1 MKENVR
7 NGNILLNNITPK
19 SSRSI
24 LLIFTFLNV
33 IQLNKE
39 KDLRHR
45 LLFIFTLF
53 ICPFFAQAQD
63 VLSKLEK
70 EYNNASN
77 QTEEQLNLAP
87 KYATALFF
95 HNAKPKSYQILT
107 HNISIASKQTDGKY
121 ATILYAVQAMNYRLD
136 NKETE
141 SSKSLDLART
151 YSLKTNSNE
160 AKGYLEY
167 AKGWILVRN
176 NKTTDAV
183 AAYLKAINYYEN
195 SPTTST
201 LYGRFG
207 NVAKELST
215 IYSNLNEYQ
224 LEEKYSKQFLLLASK
239 QNDPGLIFD
248 AYMRMG
254 YVYEQK
260 YAQNPSDI
268 QFRNKAEQFY
278 LQAIATFNKNKESML
293 NKSNLSYAAIN
304 LANLYT
310 EFNPEKAMQ
319 YAQLANKVS
328 LETGDPIH
336 IASSFGILAEL
347 AIQDKN
353 YDLAKSYFLKASM
366 EIGKSP
372 VRDHNIELSILESL
386 SRVSEEQ
393 GNYKEALTYYKSY
406 VDKYKSVY
414 DQEKLD
420 ITKRLES
427 QFEKERQEQ
436 KYIKLQLESD
446 KKAQQI
452 KLINILRAQREQVY
466 NNLKLVEENQRERLK
481 FSELE
486 SEKKEQQLRLAKLE
500 TQQKNN
506 DINSYKKLLAFK
518 EKINTYYIVFIFIF
532 IVLIFLLL
540 YAYKQRVKSIKQR
553 DELHA
558 LAMEKEKQNSKISTL
573 TALLEGQEKERGRLA
588 RDLHDGLGGLLSGTK
603 LQLSILDPHQ
613 SENIE
618 EGISKSI
625 NQIDGAV
632 EELRRVAH
640 NLMPDL
646 LMKYGLVTAIQE
658 FASRMSNSALN
669 IHTEFI
675 NYSNSITEEKQLLIY
690 RVIQE
695 LVNNAIKHAKASE
708 IIIQISEEDNV
719 LHLTV
724 EDDGKG
730 FDLANLDFRKTA
742 GFHNIESRVQF
753 LKGTMNITSQ
763 LNIGTSIELQ
773 IPTH

>member
-1 MKENVR
+1 MY
-7 NGNILLNNITPK
+7 
-19 SSRSI
+19 
-24 LLIFTFLNV
+24 
-33 IQLNKE
+33 
-39 KDLRHR
+39 R
-45 LLFIFTLF
+45 LLLIFTLF
-53 ICPFFAQAQD
+53 ICPFFVQAQD
-63 VLSKLEK
+63 ALNKLEK
-70 EYNNASN
+70 EYNNASDK
-77 QTEEQLNLAP
+77 TTEQLNIAP

-95 HNAKPKSYQILT
+95 HNLKPKSYQVLAN
-107 HNISIASKQTDGKY
+107 NISKATKLTDGKY

-136 NKETE
+136 NKEAE
-141 SSKSLDLART
+141 SSKSLEMGKV

-167 AKGWILVRN
+167 ARGWILTRN
-176 NKTTDAV
+176 NKITDAV

-195 SPTTST
+195 SSTTST
-201 LYGRFG
+201 LYGRYG
-207 NVAKELST
+207 NTAKELSA
-215 IYSNLNEYQ
+215 IYADLNEYQ

-239 QNDPGLIFD
+239 QNDPNLIFD

-254 YVYEQK
+254 YMFEQK
-260 YAQNPSDI
+260 YVQNPSDK
-268 QFRNKAEQFY
+268 QFRNKAEQY
-278 LQAIATFNKNKESML
+278 YVQAITTFNKNKGSML

-310 EFNPEKAMQ
+310 EFNPEKAME

-328 LETGDPIH
+328 LETGDAIH

-347 AIQDKN
+347 AIQNKH

-372 VRDHNIELSILESL
+372 VRNHNIELSILESL
-386 SRVSEEQ
+386 SRISEEQ
-393 GNYKEALTYYKSY
+393 GNYKEALVYYKSY

-446 KKAQQI
+446 KKAQEI

-500 TQQKNN
+500 TRQKNN
-506 DINSYKKLLAFK
+506 DINNYKKLLAFK
-518 EKINTYYIVFIFIF
+518 EKINTYYTIFIVIF
-532 IVLIFLLL
+532 IVLILLLL
-540 YAYKQRVKSIKQR
+540 YAYKQRAKSMKQR

-573 TALLEGQEKERGRLA
+573 TALLEGQEQERGRLA

-603 LQLSILDPHQ
+603 HQLSYLDPHQ

-625 NQIDGAV
+625 KQIDGAV

-646 LMKYGLVTAIQE
+646 LVKYGLEVAIQE
-658 FASRMSNSALN
+658 FASRISNSALD

-675 NYSNSITEEKQLLIY
+675 NYRNSLSEEKQLIIY
-690 RVIQE
+690 RIIQE
-695 LVNNAIKHAKASE
+695 LVNNAIKHADASE
-708 IIIQISEEDNV
+708 IIIQVSQEENV
-719 LHLTV
+719 LNLTV
-724 EDDGKG
+724 EDNGKG
-730 FDLANLDFRKTA
+730 FDHKSLNVKKTA

-753 LKGTMNITSQ
+753 LKGTMNIMSE

-773 IPTH
+773 IPIH

>member
-1 MKENVR
+1 MY
-7 NGNILLNNITPK
+7 
-19 SSRSI
+19 
-24 LLIFTFLNV
+24 
-33 IQLNKE
+33 
-39 KDLRHR
+39 R
-45 LLFIFTLF
+45 LLFIFTLC
-53 ICPFFAQAQD
+53 ICSFFAQAQH

-70 EYNNASN
+70 EYDHASN
-77 QTEEQLNLAP
+77 NTAERLNLAP
-87 KYATALFF
+87 KFATALFF
-95 HNAKPKSYQILT
+95 HKFKSRSYQILET
-107 HNISIASKQTDGKY
+107 NIPIAAKQADGKY

-136 NKETE
+136 NKESE
-141 SSKSLDLART
+141 SLKSLEMARV

-160 AKGYLEY
+160 AKGYLQY
-167 AKGWILVRN
+167 AKGWILIRN
-176 NKTTDAV
+176 NKTADAV
-183 AAYLKAINYYEN
+183 AAYLKAIDYYEN

-207 NVAKELST
+207 NAAKELST

-224 LEEKYSKQFLLLASK
+224 LEEKYSKQFLLLASR
-239 QNDPGLIFD
+239 QNDPNLIFD

-260 YAQNPSDI
+260 YAQNPSDTGL
-268 QFRNKAEQFY
+268 RNKAEQYY
-278 LQAIATFNKNKESML
+278 LQSITTFNKNKEVML
-293 NKSNLSYAAIN
+293 NRSSLSYAAIN

-310 EFNPEKAMQ
+310 DFDRDKAMQ
-319 YAQLANKVS
+319 YAQLANRVS
-328 LETGDPIH
+328 LETGDAIH

-347 AIQDKN
+347 ALQDKN

-386 SRVSEEQ
+386 SRISEEQ

-427 QFEKERQEQ
+427 QFDKERQEQ

-446 KKAQQI
+446 KKAQEI
-452 KLINILRAQREQVY
+452 RLINILRAQREQVY

-500 TQQKNN
+500 TKQKNN
-506 DINSYKKLLAFK
+506 DISNYKKLLTFK

-532 IVLIFLLL
+532 IVLITLLL
-540 YAYKQRVKSIKQR
+540 YAYKQRVKSMKQR

-558 LAMEKEKQNSKISTL
+558 LALEKEKQNSKISTL
-573 TALLEGQEKERGRLA
+573 TALLEGQEQERGRLA

-603 LQLSILDPHQ
+603 LQLSSLDFHQ

-625 NQIDGAV
+625 TQIDDAV

-646 LMKYGLVTAIQE
+646 LMKYGLEAAIRE
-658 FASRMSNSALN
+658 FAVRMSNSTLD

-675 NYSNSITEEKQLLIY
+675 NYSNSVSEEKQLIIY
-690 RVIQE
+690 RIIQE
-695 LVNNAIKHAKASE
+695 LVNNAVKHADTSE
-708 IIIQISEEDNV
+708 IIIQISEEENL

-724 EDDGKG
+724 EDNGRG
-730 FDLANLDFRKTA
+730 FDPAGLNVRKTA

-753 LKGTMNITSQ
+753 LKGTMNITSE

-773 IPTH
+773 IPIH

>member
-1 MKENVR
+1 MY
-7 NGNILLNNITPK
+7 
-19 SSRSI
+19 
-24 LLIFTFLNV
+24 
-33 IQLNKE
+33 
-39 KDLRHR
+39 R
-45 LLFIFTLF
+45 LLFIFTLLVF
-53 ICPFFAQAQD
+53 PFFAQAQD
-63 VLSKLEK
+63 VVRKLEK
-70 EYNNASN
+70 EYNSSSN
-77 QTEEQLNLAP
+77 NIIERLNLAP
-87 KYATALFF
+87 KYAKALFS
-95 HNAKPKSYQILT
+95 HNLKSQSYQILET
-107 HNISIASKQTDGKY
+107 SISIAAKQTDGKY
-121 ATILYAVQAMNYRLD
+121 AAILYAVQAMNYRLD
-136 NKETE
+136 NKDAQ
-141 SSKSLDLART
+141 SSKSLDMAKM

-160 AKGYLEY
+160 AKGYFQY
-167 AKGWILVRN
+167 AKGWLLIRN

-183 AAYLKAINYYEN
+183 AAYLKAIDYYEN

-201 LYGRFG
+201 LYGRYAT
-207 NVAKELST
+207 VVKELST

-224 LEEKYSKQFLLLASK
+224 LEEKYSKQFLLLASR
-239 QNDPGLIFD
+239 QNDPNLIFD

-260 YAQNPSDI
+260 YGQNPSDI
-268 QFRNKAEQFY
+268 ELRNKAEQYY
-278 LQAIATFNKNKESML
+278 LQSIKTFNKNKDVML
-293 NKSNLSYAAIN
+293 NKTNLSYAAIN

-310 EFNPEKAMQ
+310 GFDRDKAMQ
-319 YAQLANKVS
+319 YAQLANSAS
-328 LETGDPIH
+328 LETGDAIH

-347 AIQDKN
+347 AVQDKE

-372 VRDHNIELSILESL
+372 VRDYNIELSILESL
-386 SRVSEEQ
+386 SQISEQQ
-393 GNYKEALTYYKSY
+393 GNYKEALAYYKSY

-427 QFEKERQEQ
+427 QFDKERQEQ
-436 KYIKLQLESD
+436 KYVKLQLESD

-500 TQQKNN
+500 TEQKNN
-506 DINSYKKLLAFK
+506 DISNYKKLLTFK
-518 EKINTYYIVFIFIF
+518 EKINTYYIVFILIF
-532 IVLIFLLL
+532 IVLIILLL
-540 YAYKQRVKSIKQR
+540 YAYKQRAKSMKQR

-573 TALLEGQEKERGRLA
+573 TALLEGQEQERGRLA

-603 LQLSILDPHQ
+603 LQLSYLDPHQ
-613 SENIE
+613 SGNMQ

-625 NQIDGAV
+625 SQIDGAV

-646 LMKYGLVTAIQE
+646 LMKYGLEAAIQE
-658 FASRMSNSALN
+658 FATRMSNNALD
-669 IHTEFI
+669 IHAEFI
-675 NYSNSITEEKQLLIY
+675 NYSNSISEEKQLTIY
-690 RVIQE
+690 RIIQE
-695 LVNNAIKHAKASE
+695 LVNNAIKHAHTSE
-708 IIIQISEEDNV
+708 IIIQISEEENV

-724 EDDGKG
+724 EDNGKG
-730 FDLANLDFRKTA
+730 FDHKKLDVKKTA

-753 LKGTMNITSQ
+753 LRGTMNITSE

-773 IPTH
+773 IPIHYT

>member
-1 MKENVR
+1 MY
-7 NGNILLNNITPK
+7 
-19 SSRSI
+19 
-24 LLIFTFLNV
+24 
-33 IQLNKE
+33 
-39 KDLRHR
+39 R
-45 LLFIFTLF
+45 LLFIFTLLV
-53 ICPFFAQAQD
+53 CPFFTQAQD
-63 VLSKLEK
+63 VLSRLER
-70 EYNNASN
+70 EYSHASN
-77 QTEEQLNLAP
+77 NTNEQLNLAP

-95 HNAKPKSYQILT
+95 HNLKPKSYQILAT
-107 HNISIASKQTDGKY
+107 NISLAAKQTDGKY

-136 NKETE
+136 NKTAE
-141 SSKSLDLART
+141 SSKSLDMAKA
-151 YSLKTNSNE
+151 YSLKTNNNE
-160 AKGYLEY
+160 AKGYFNY
-167 AKGWILVRN
+167 AKGWILIRN

-183 AAYLKAINYYEN
+183 TAYLKAIEYYEN

-207 NVAKELST
+207 NTAKELST

-239 QNDPGLIFD
+239 QNDPNLIFD

-260 YAQNPSDI
+260 YTQTPSNTELRD
-268 QFRNKAEQFY
+268 KTEQYY
-278 LQAIATFNKNKESML
+278 LQAITTFNKNKDRML
-293 NKSNLSYAAIN
+293 NRSSLSYAAIN

-310 EFNPEKAMQ
+310 EFDRDKAIQ
-319 YAQLANKVS
+319 YASLANNVS
-328 LETGDPIH
+328 LEIGDPIH

-347 AIQDKN
+347 ALQDKN

-386 SRVSEEQ
+386 SRISEEQ
-393 GNYKEALTYYKSY
+393 GNYQEAITYYKSY

-427 QFEKERQEQ
+427 QFDKERQEQ

-446 KKAQQI
+446 KKAQEI

-506 DINSYKKLLAFK
+506 DINTFKKLLAFK
-518 EKINTYYIVFIFIF
+518 EKINTYYIFFIIFFI
-532 IVLIFLLL
+532 ILILLLL
-540 YAYKQRVKSIKQR
+540 YAYQQRAKSIKRR

-558 LAMEKEKQNSKISTL
+558 LAMEQEKQNSKISTL
-573 TALLEGQEKERGRLA
+573 TALLEGQEQERGRLA

-603 LQLSILDPHQ
+603 HQLSYLNPYQ

-625 NQIDGAV
+625 EQIDGAM

-646 LMKYGLVTAIQE
+646 LTKYGLEVAIKE
-658 FASRMSNSALN
+658 FASRISNNALD

-675 NYSNSITEEKQLLIY
+675 NYSNSISKEKQLIIY
-690 RVIQE
+690 RIIQE
-695 LVNNAIKHAKASE
+695 LVNNAIKHANTSE
-708 IIIQISEEDNV
+708 IIIQISEEEN
-719 LHLTV
+719 LLNLTV
-724 EDDGKG
+724 EDNGKG
-730 FDLANLDFRKTA
+730 FDPAGLNARKTA
-742 GFHNIESRVQF
+742 GFHNIELRVQF
-753 LKGTMNITSQ
+753 LKGTMNITSE

-773 IPTH
+773 IPIY

>member
-1 MKENVR
+1 MYR
-7 NGNILLNNITPK
+7 W
-19 SSRSI
+19 
-24 LLIFTFLNV
+24 
-33 IQLNKE
+33 
-39 KDLRHR
+39 
-45 LLFIFTLF
+45 LFIFILC
-53 ICPFFAQAQD
+53 ICPFFGQAQD
-63 VLSKLEK
+63 VISKLEK
-70 EYNNASN
+70 EYDNASN
-77 QTEEQLNLAP
+77 KAIEQLDLAP
-87 KYATALFF
+87 KYAKALFL
-95 HNAKPKSYQILT
+95 HNLKSRSYQILDA
-107 HNISIASKQTDGKY
+107 SIPIAAKQKDGKY

-136 NKETE
+136 NKGTE
-141 SSKSLDLART
+141 ALKSLDLAKA

-160 AKGYLEY
+160 AKGYFQY
-167 AKGWILVRN
+167 AKGWILIRN

-183 AAYLKAINYYEN
+183 AAYLKAIEHYEN

-201 LYGRFG
+201 LYGRFAT
-207 NVAKELST
+207 VVKELST

-224 LEEKYSKQFLLLASK
+224 LEEKYSKQFLVLASK
-239 QNDPGLIFD
+239 QNDPNLIFD

-260 YAQNPSDI
+260 YAQDPSNID
-268 QFRNKAEQFY
+268 FRNKAEQYY
-278 LQAIATFNKNKESML
+278 LQSVKTFNKNKEAML
-293 NKSNLSYAAIN
+293 NKTNLSYAAIN

-310 EFNPEKAMQ
+310 DFDRDKSMQ
-319 YAQLANKVS
+319 YARLANAVS
-328 LETGDPIH
+328 LETGEAIH

-386 SRVSEEQ
+386 SRISEEQ

-427 QFEKERQEQ
+427 QFDKERQEQ

-452 KLINILRAQREQVY
+452 KLINILRGQREQVY

-500 TQQKNN
+500 AEQKNN
-506 DINSYKKLLAFK
+506 DISNFKKLLTFK

-532 IVLIFLLL
+532 IILIILLL
-540 YAYKQRVKSIKQR
+540 YAYKQRAKSMKQR

-558 LAMEKEKQNSKISTL
+558 LALEKEKQNSELSTL
-573 TALLEGQEKERGRLA
+573 TALLEGQEQERGRLA

-603 LQLSILDPHQ
+603 LQLSSLDPHQ

-618 EGISKSI
+618 AEISKSI
-625 NQIDGAV
+625 TQIDGAV

-646 LMKYGLVTAIQE
+646 LMKYGLEAAIQE
-658 FASRMSNSALN
+658 FASRMSNTALD

-675 NYSNSITEEKQLLIY
+675 SYTNSISEEKQLILY
-690 RVIQE
+690 RIIQE
-695 LVNNAIKHAKASE
+695 LVNNAIKHAETSE
-708 IIIQISEEDNV
+708 IIVQISEEKNV
-719 LHLTV
+719 LNLTV
-724 EDDGKG
+724 EDNGSG
-730 FDLANLDFRKTA
+730 FDPKTLDVRKTA

-753 LKGTMNITSQ
+753 LKGTMNITSE

-773 IPTH
+773 IPIH

>member
-1 MKENVR
+1 MY
-7 NGNILLNNITPK
+7 
-19 SSRSI
+19 
-24 LLIFTFLNV
+24 
-33 IQLNKE
+33 
-39 KDLRHR
+39 R

-53 ICPFFAQAQD
+53 ICSFFAQAQD
-63 VLSKLEK
+63 VVSQLER

-77 QTEEQLNLAP
+77 KTIEQLDLAP
-87 KYATALFF
+87 KYAKALFLR
-95 HNAKPKSYQILT
+95 NLKSKSYQILET
-107 HNISIASKQTDGKY
+107 SISIAAKQTDGKY

-136 NKETE
+136 NKGTE
-141 SSKSLDLART
+141 ALKSLDMANV

-160 AKGYLEY
+160 AKGYFQY
-167 AKGWILVRN
+167 AKGWILIRN
-176 NKTTDAV
+176 NKTTDAA
-183 AAYLKAINYYEN
+183 AAYLKAIDYYEN

-201 LYGRFG
+201 LYGRFAT
-207 NVAKELST
+207 VVKELST

-239 QNDPGLIFD
+239 QNDPNLIFD

-260 YAQNPSDI
+260 YAQNPSDVAL
-268 QFRNKAEQFY
+268 RNRAEQYY
-278 LQAIATFNKNKESML
+278 LQAIKTFNKNKEAML
-293 NKSNLSYAAIN
+293 NKTSLSYAAIN

-310 EFNPEKAMQ
+310 GFDRDKAMK
-319 YAQLANKVS
+319 YAQLANTVS
-328 LETGDPIH
+328 LETGDAIH
-336 IASSFGILAEL
+336 IASSFGIMAEL
-347 AIQDKN
+347 AVQDKD

-386 SRVSEEQ
+386 SQLSEEQ
-393 GNYKEALTYYKSY
+393 GNYKEALNYYKSY
-406 VDKYKSVY
+406 VNKYKSIY

-427 QFEKERQEQ
+427 QFDKERQEQ

-500 TQQKNN
+500 TEQKNK
-506 DINSYKKLLAFK
+506 DISNFKKLLTFK

-532 IVLIFLLL
+532 IVLIILLL
-540 YAYKQRVKSIKQR
+540 YAYKQRAKSMKQR

-573 TALLEGQEKERGRLA
+573 TALLEGQEQERGRLA

-603 LQLSILDPHQ
+603 LQLSSLDPYQ
-613 SENIE
+613 SESIE
-618 EGISKSI
+618 EEISKSI
-625 NQIDGAV
+625 TQIDGAV

-646 LMKYGLVTAIQE
+646 LMKYGLEVAIQE
-658 FASRMSNSALN
+658 FASRMSNTSLD

-675 NYSNSITEEKQLLIY
+675 SYTDSIAEEKQLILY
-690 RVIQE
+690 RIIQE
-695 LVNNAIKHAKASE
+695 LVNNAIKHAYTSE
-708 IIIQISEEDNV
+708 IIIQISEEENV
-719 LHLTV
+719 LNLTV
-724 EDDGKG
+724 EDNGKG
-730 FDLANLDFRKTA
+730 FDPTNLDVRKTA

-753 LKGTMNITSQ
+753 LKGTMNIISEQ
-763 LNIGTSIELQ
+763 NIGTSIELQ
-773 IPTH
+773 IPIHYT

>member
-1 MKENVR
+1 MY
-7 NGNILLNNITPK
+7 
-19 SSRSI
+19 
-24 LLIFTFLNV
+24 
-33 IQLNKE
+33 
-39 KDLRHR
+39 R
-45 LLFIFTLF
+45 LLLIFTLF
-53 ICPFFAQAQD
+53 ICPFFVQAQD
-63 VLSKLEK
+63 ALSKLEK
-70 EYNNASN
+70 EYNNASDK
-77 QTEEQLNLAP
+77 TTEQLNIAP

-95 HNAKPKSYQILT
+95 HNLKPKSYQILAN
-107 HNISIASKQTDGKY
+107 NISKATKLTDGKY
-121 ATILYAVQAMNYRLD
+121 ATILYAVQAMNYRMD
-136 NKETE
+136 NKEAE
-141 SSKSLDLART
+141 SSKSLEMGKV

-167 AKGWILVRN
+167 ARGWILTRN
-176 NKTTDAV
+176 NKITDAV

-201 LYGRFG
+201 LYGRYG
-207 NVAKELST
+207 NTAKELSA
-215 IYSNLNEYQ
+215 IYADLNEYQ

-239 QNDPGLIFD
+239 QNNPNLIFD

-254 YVYEQK
+254 YMFEQK
-260 YAQNPSDI
+260 YVQNPSDN
-268 QFRNKAEQFY
+268 QFRNRAEQY
-278 LQAIATFNKNKESML
+278 YVQAITTFNKNKGSML

-310 EFNPEKAMQ
+310 EFNPEKAME

-328 LETGDPIH
+328 LETGDAIH

-347 AIQDKN
+347 AIQNKH

-372 VRDHNIELSILESL
+372 VRNHNIELSILESL
-386 SRVSEEQ
+386 SRISEEQ
-393 GNYKEALTYYKSY
+393 GNYKEALVYYKSY

-446 KKAQQI
+446 KKAQEI

-500 TQQKNN
+500 TRQKNN
-506 DINSYKKLLAFK
+506 DINNYKKLLAFK
-518 EKINTYYIVFIFIF
+518 EKINTYYTIF
-532 IVLIFLLL
+532 IVIFIILILLLL
-540 YAYKQRVKSIKQR
+540 YAYKQRAKSMKQR

-603 LQLSILDPHQ
+603 HQLSYLDPHQ

-625 NQIDGAV
+625 KQIDGAV

-646 LMKYGLVTAIQE
+646 LVKYGLEVAIQE
-658 FASRMSNSALN
+658 FASRISNSALD

-675 NYSNSITEEKQLLIY
+675 NYRNSLSEEKQLIIY
-690 RVIQE
+690 RIIQE
-695 LVNNAIKHAKASE
+695 LVNNAIKHANASE
-708 IIIQISEEDNV
+708 IIIQISQEENV
-719 LHLTV
+719 LNLTV
-724 EDDGKG
+724 EDNGKG
-730 FDLANLDFRKTA
+730 FDHKSLNVKKTA

-753 LKGTMNITSQ
+753 LKGTMNIISE

-773 IPTH
+773 IPIH

>member
-1 MKENVR
+1 MYR
-7 NGNILLNNITPK
+7 L
-19 SSRSI
+19 
-24 LLIFTFLNV
+24 LLIFTLC
-33 IQLNKE
+33 
-39 KDLRHR
+39 
-45 LLFIFTLF
+45 
-53 ICPFFAQAQD
+53 ICPFFAQAQN

-70 EYNNASN
+70 EYDHASKN
-77 QTEEQLNLAP
+77 TTEQLNLAP
-87 KYATALFF
+87 KFATALFF
-95 HNAKPKSYQILT
+95 HKFKSRSYQILET
-107 HNISIASKQTDGKY
+107 NIPIAAKQADGKY

-136 NKETE
+136 NKEAE
-141 SSKSLDLART
+141 SLKSLDMARM
-151 YSLKTNSNE
+151 YSLKTSSNE
-160 AKGYLEY
+160 AKGYFQY
-167 AKGWILVRN
+167 AKGWILIRN
-176 NKTTDAV
+176 NKTADAV
-183 AAYLKAINYYEN
+183 AAYLKAIDYYEN

-207 NVAKELST
+207 NAAKELST

-224 LEEKYSKQFLLLASK
+224 LEEKYSKQFLLLASR
-239 QNDPGLIFD
+239 QNDPNLIFD

-260 YAQNPSDI
+260 YAQNLSDTAL
-268 QFRNKAEQFY
+268 RNKAEQYY
-278 LQAIATFNKNKESML
+278 LQSIATFNKNKEAML
-293 NKSNLSYAAIN
+293 NRSSLSYATIN

-310 EFNPEKAMQ
+310 EFNRDRAMQ
-319 YAQLANKVS
+319 YAQLANSVS
-328 LETGDPIH
+328 LETGDAIH

-347 AIQDKN
+347 ALQSKN

-366 EIGKSP
+366 EIEKSP

-386 SRVSEEQ
+386 SRISEEQ
-393 GNYKEALTYYKSY
+393 GNYKEALTHYKSY
-406 VDKYKSVY
+406 VDKYKSIY

-427 QFEKERQEQ
+427 QFDKERQEQ

-446 KKAQQI
+446 KKAQEI
-452 KLINILRAQREQVY
+452 RLINILRAQREQVY

-500 TQQKNN
+500 TKQKNN
-506 DINSYKKLLAFK
+506 DISNYKKLLTFK
-518 EKINTYYIVFIFIF
+518 EKINTYYIIFIFIF
-532 IVLIFLLL
+532 IVLIVLLL
-540 YAYKQRVKSIKQR
+540 YAYKQRAKSMKQR

-573 TALLEGQEKERGRLA
+573 TALLEGQEQERGRLA

-603 LQLSILDPHQ
+603 LQLSSLDLHQ

-618 EGISKSI
+618 DGISKSI

-646 LMKYGLVTAIQE
+646 LMKYGLEAAIQE
-658 FASRMSNSALN
+658 FATRMSNSALD

-675 NYSNSITEEKQLLIY
+675 NYSNSIPEDKQLILY
-690 RVIQE
+690 RIIQE
-695 LVNNAIKHAKASE
+695 LVNNAIKHADTSE
-708 IIIQISEEDNV
+708 IIIQISEEENV

-724 EDDGKG
+724 EDNGKG
-730 FDLANLDFRKTA
+730 FDPASLDVRKTA

-753 LKGTMNITSQ
+753 LKGTMNITSE

-773 IPTH
+773 IPIH

>member
-1 MKENVR
+1 M
-7 NGNILLNNITPK
+7 
-19 SSRSI
+19 
-24 LLIFTFLNV
+24 
-33 IQLNKE
+33 
-39 KDLRHR
+39 HR

-53 ICPFFAQAQD
+53 ICPFFVQAQD

-70 EYNNASN
+70 EYSHASN
-77 QTEEQLNLAP
+77 KTEEQLNLAP

-95 HNAKPKSYQILT
+95 HNFKPKSYQLLAT
-107 HNISIASKQTDGKY
+107 NISLATKQADGKY

-136 NKETE
+136 NKEAE
-141 SSKSLDLART
+141 SSKSLEMGKM

-167 AKGWILVRN
+167 ARGWILTRN
-176 NKTTDAV
+176 NKITDAV

-201 LYGRFG
+201 LYGRYG
-207 NVAKELST
+207 NTAKELSA
-215 IYSNLNEYQ
+215 IYADLNEFQ

-239 QNDPGLIFD
+239 QNDPNLIFD

-254 YVYEQK
+254 YMYEQK
-260 YAQNPSDI
+260 HVQNPSDL
-268 QFRNKAEQFY
+268 QFRNKAEQY
-278 LQAIATFNKNKESML
+278 YVQAITTFNKNKGSML

-304 LANLYT
+304 LANLYI
-310 EFNPEKAMQ
+310 EFNQDKAMQ

-328 LETGDPIH
+328 LETGDAIH

-347 AIQDKN
+347 AIQNKN

-372 VRDHNIELSILESL
+372 VRNHNIELSILESL

-506 DINSYKKLLAFK
+506 DINIYKKLLAFK

-532 IVLIFLLL
+532 IVLILLLL

-558 LAMEKEKQNSKISTL
+558 LALEKEKQNSKISTL
-573 TALLEGQEKERGRLA
+573 TALLEGQEQERGRLA

-603 LQLSILDPHQ
+603 LQLSYLDPHH
-613 SENIE
+613 SETIE

-625 NQIDGAV
+625 DQIDGAV

-646 LMKYGLVTAIQE
+646 LMKYGLEVAIQE
-658 FASRMSNSALN
+658 FASRISNNGLD

-675 NYSNSITEEKQLLIY
+675 GYTNSISQEKQLILY
-690 RVIQE
+690 RIIQE
-695 LVNNAIKHAKASE
+695 LVNNAIKHASPSE
-708 IIIQISEEDNV
+708 IIIQISEEEKV
-719 LHLTV
+719 LNLTV
-724 EDDGKG
+724 EDNGKG
-730 FDLANLDFRKTA
+730 FDRTDLDMRKTA
-742 GFHNIESRVQF
+742 GFHNIELRVQF
-753 LKGTMNITSQ
+753 LKGTMNITSE

-773 IPTH
+773 IPIY

>member
-1 MKENVR
+1 MY
-7 NGNILLNNITPK
+7 
-19 SSRSI
+19 
-24 LLIFTFLNV
+24 
-33 IQLNKE
+33 
-39 KDLRHR
+39 R

-53 ICPFFAQAQD
+53 ICSFFAQAQD
-63 VLSKLEK
+63 VVSQLER

-77 QTEEQLNLAP
+77 KTIEQLDLAP
-87 KYATALFF
+87 KYAKALFL
-95 HNAKPKSYQILT
+95 HNLKSKSYQVLET
-107 HNISIASKQTDGKY
+107 SISIARKQADGKY

-136 NKETE
+136 NKGTE
-141 SSKSLDLART
+141 ALKSLDMANV

-160 AKGYLEY
+160 AKGYFQY
-167 AKGWILVRN
+167 AKGWILIRN

-183 AAYLKAINYYEN
+183 AAYLKAIQYYEN

-207 NVAKELST
+207 NTAKELST

-239 QNDPGLIFD
+239 QHDPNLIFD

-260 YAQNPSDI
+260 YGQNPSDVGL
-268 QFRNKAEQFY
+268 RNKAEQYY
-278 LQAIATFNKNKESML
+278 LQSIATFNKNKEAML
-293 NKSNLSYAAIN
+293 NKTNLSYAAIN

-310 EFNPEKAMQ
+310 GFDKDKAMK
-319 YAQLANKVS
+319 YAQLANTVS
-328 LETGDPIH
+328 LETGDAIH

-347 AIQDKN
+347 AVQDKD

-386 SRVSEEQ
+386 SQLSEEQ
-393 GNYKEALTYYKSY
+393 GNYKEALNYYKSY
-406 VDKYKSVY
+406 VNKYKSIY

-427 QFEKERQEQ
+427 QFDKERQEQ

-452 KLINILRAQREQVY
+452 KLINIVRAQREQVY

-500 TQQKNN
+500 TEQKNN
-506 DINSYKKLLAFK
+506 DINNFKKLLTFK

-532 IVLIFLLL
+532 IVLIILLL
-540 YAYKQRVKSIKQR
+540 YAYKQRAKSMKQR

-573 TALLEGQEKERGRLA
+573 TALLEGQEQERGRLA

-603 LQLSILDPHQ
+603 LQLSSLDPHK
-613 SENIE
+613 SESIE
-618 EGISKSI
+618 HEISKSI
-625 NQIDGAV
+625 TQIDGAV

-646 LMKYGLVTAIQE
+646 LMKYGLEVAIQE
-658 FASRMSNSALN
+658 FASRVSNSTLE

-675 NYSNSITEEKQLLIY
+675 NYTNSISEEKQLILY
-690 RVIQE
+690 RIIQE
-695 LVNNAIKHAKASE
+695 LVNNAIKHADTSE
-708 IIIQISEEDNV
+708 IIIQISEEENV
-719 LHLTV
+719 LNLTV
-724 EDDGKG
+724 EDNGKG
-730 FDLANLDFRKTA
+730 FDLTGLNVRKTA

-753 LKGTMNITSQ
+753 LKGTMNITSEQ
-763 LNIGTSIELQ
+763 NIGTSIELQ
-773 IPTH
+773 IPIH

>member
-1 MKENVR
+1 MY
-7 NGNILLNNITPK
+7 
-19 SSRSI
+19 
-24 LLIFTFLNV
+24 
-33 IQLNKE
+33 
-39 KDLRHR
+39 R
-45 LLFIFTLF
+45 LLLIFTLF
-53 ICPFFAQAQD
+53 ICPFFVQAQD
-63 VLSKLEK
+63 ALNKLEK
-70 EYNNASN
+70 EYNNASDK
-77 QTEEQLNLAP
+77 TTEQLNIAP

-95 HNAKPKSYQILT
+95 HNLKPKSYQILAN
-107 HNISIASKQTDGKY
+107 NISMATKLADGKY

-136 NKETE
+136 NKEAE
-141 SSKSLDLART
+141 SSKSLEMGKV

-167 AKGWILVRN
+167 ARGWILTRN
-176 NKTTDAV
+176 NKITDAV

-201 LYGRFG
+201 LYGRYG
-207 NVAKELST
+207 NTAKELSA
-215 IYSNLNEYQ
+215 IYADLNEYQ

-239 QNDPGLIFD
+239 QNDPNLIFD

-254 YVYEQK
+254 YMFEQK
-260 YAQNPSDI
+260 YVQTPSDK
-268 QFRNKAEQFY
+268 QFRNRAEQY
-278 LQAIATFNKNKESML
+278 YVQAITTFNKNKGSML

-310 EFNPEKAMQ
+310 EFNPEKAME

-328 LETGDPIH
+328 LETGDAIH

-347 AIQDKN
+347 AIQNKH

-372 VRDHNIELSILESL
+372 VRNHNIELSILESL
-386 SRVSEEQ
+386 SRISEEQ
-393 GNYKEALTYYKSY
+393 GNYKEALVYYKSY

-446 KKAQQI
+446 KKAQEI

-500 TQQKNN
+500 TRQKNN
-506 DINSYKKLLAFK
+506 DINNYKKLLAFK
-518 EKINTYYIVFIFIF
+518 EKINTYYTIFIVIF
-532 IVLIFLLL
+532 IVLILLLL
-540 YAYKQRVKSIKQR
+540 YAYKQRAKSMKQR

-573 TALLEGQEKERGRLA
+573 TALLEGQEQERGRLA

-603 LQLSILDPHQ
+603 HQLSYLDPHQ

-625 NQIDGAV
+625 KQIDGAV

-646 LMKYGLVTAIQE
+646 LVKYGLEVAIQE
-658 FASRMSNSALN
+658 FASRISNNALD

-675 NYSNSITEEKQLLIY
+675 NYSNSLPEEKQLIIY
-690 RVIQE
+690 RIIQE
-695 LVNNAIKHAKASE
+695 LVNNAIKHAEASE
-708 IIIQISEEDNV
+708 IIIQISQEDNV
-719 LHLTV
+719 LNLTV
-724 EDDGKG
+724 EDNGKG
-730 FDLANLDFRKTA
+730 FDYKGLNVKKTA

-753 LKGTMNITSQ
+753 LKGTMNIISE

-773 IPTH
+773 IPIH

>member
-1 MKENVR
+1 MY
-7 NGNILLNNITPK
+7 
-19 SSRSI
+19 
-24 LLIFTFLNV
+24 
-33 IQLNKE
+33 
-39 KDLRHR
+39 R
-45 LLFIFTLF
+45 LLLIFTLF

-63 VLSKLEK
+63 ALSKLEK
-70 EYNNASN
+70 EYNNASDK
-77 QTEEQLNLAP
+77 TTEQLNIAP

-95 HNAKPKSYQILT
+95 HNLKPKSYQILAN
-107 HNISIASKQTDGKY
+107 NISMATKLSDGKY

-136 NKETE
+136 NKEAE
-141 SSKSLDLART
+141 SSKSLEMGKV

-167 AKGWILVRN
+167 ARGWILTRN
-176 NKTTDAV
+176 NKITDAV

-201 LYGRFG
+201 LYGRYG
-207 NVAKELST
+207 NTAKELSA
-215 IYSNLNEYQ
+215 IYADLNEYQ

-239 QNDPGLIFD
+239 QNDPNLIFD

-254 YVYEQK
+254 YMFEQK
-260 YAQNPSDI
+260 YVQNPSDK
-268 QFRNKAEQFY
+268 QFRNKAEQY
-278 LQAIATFNKNKESML
+278 YVQAITTFNKNKGSML

-310 EFNPEKAMQ
+310 EFNPEKAME

-328 LETGDPIH
+328 LETGDAIH

-347 AIQDKN
+347 AIQNKH

-372 VRDHNIELSILESL
+372 VRNHNIELSILESL
-386 SRVSEEQ
+386 SRISEEQ
-393 GNYKEALTYYKSY
+393 GNYKEALVYYKSY

-446 KKAQQI
+446 KKAQEI

-500 TQQKNN
+500 TRQKNN
-506 DINSYKKLLAFK
+506 DINNYKKLLAFK
-518 EKINTYYIVFIFIF
+518 EKINTYYTIF
-532 IVLIFLLL
+532 IVIFIILILLLL
-540 YAYKQRVKSIKQR
+540 YAYKQRAKSMKQR

-573 TALLEGQEKERGRLA
+573 TALLEGQEQERGRLA

-603 LQLSILDPHQ
+603 HQLSYLDPHQ

-625 NQIDGAV
+625 KQIDGAV

-646 LMKYGLVTAIQE
+646 LVKYGLEVAIQE
-658 FASRMSNSALN
+658 FASRISNSALD

-675 NYSNSITEEKQLLIY
+675 NYRNSLSEEKQLIIY
-690 RVIQE
+690 RIIQE
-695 LVNNAIKHAKASE
+695 LVNNAIKHANASE
-708 IIIQISEEDNV
+708 IIIQVSQEENV
-719 LHLTV
+719 LNLTV
-724 EDDGKG
+724 EDNGKG
-730 FDLANLDFRKTA
+730 FDHKGLNVKKTA

-753 LKGTMNITSQ
+753 LKGTMNIISE

-773 IPTH
+773 IPIH

>member
-1 MKENVR
+1 MYR
-7 NGNILLNNITPK
+7 L
-19 SSRSI
+19 
-24 LLIFTFLNV
+24 LLIFTLC
-33 IQLNKE
+33 
-39 KDLRHR
+39 
-45 LLFIFTLF
+45 
-53 ICPFFAQAQD
+53 ICSFFAQAQN

-70 EYNNASN
+70 EYDHASKN
-77 QTEEQLNLAP
+77 TTEQLNLAP
-87 KYATALFF
+87 KFATALFF
-95 HNAKPKSYQILT
+95 HKFKSKSYQILET
-107 HNISIASKQTDGKY
+107 NIPIAAKQADGKY

-136 NKETE
+136 NKEAE
-141 SSKSLDLART
+141 SLKSLDMARM
-151 YSLKTNSNE
+151 YSLKTSSNE
-160 AKGYLEY
+160 AKGYFQY
-167 AKGWILVRN
+167 AKGWILIRN
-176 NKTTDAV
+176 NKTADAV
-183 AAYLKAINYYEN
+183 AAYLKAIDHYEN

-207 NVAKELST
+207 NAAKELST

-224 LEEKYSKQFLLLASK
+224 LEEKYSKQFLLLASR
-239 QNDPGLIFD
+239 QNDPNLIFD

-260 YAQNPSDI
+260 YAQNPSDTAL
-268 QFRNKAEQFY
+268 RNKAEQYY
-278 LQAIATFNKNKESML
+278 LQSIATFNKNKEAML
-293 NKSNLSYAAIN
+293 NRSSLSYAAIN

-310 EFNPEKAMQ
+310 EFNRDRAMQ
-319 YAQLANKVS
+319 YAQLANSVS
-328 LETGDPIH
+328 LETGDAIH

-347 AIQDKN
+347 ALQSKN

-366 EIGKSP
+366 EIEKSP

-386 SRVSEEQ
+386 SRISEEQ

-406 VDKYKSVY
+406 VDKYKSIY

-427 QFEKERQEQ
+427 QFDKERQEQ

-446 KKAQQI
+446 KKAQEI
-452 KLINILRAQREQVY
+452 RLINILRAQREQVY

-500 TQQKNN
+500 TKQKNN
-506 DINSYKKLLAFK
+506 DISNYKKLLTFK
-518 EKINTYYIVFIFIF
+518 EKINTYYIIFIFIF
-532 IVLIFLLL
+532 IVLIVLLL
-540 YAYKQRVKSIKQR
+540 YAYKQRAKSMKQR

-573 TALLEGQEKERGRLA
+573 TALLEGQEQERGRLA

-603 LQLSILDPHQ
+603 LQLSSLDLHQ

-618 EGISKSI
+618 DGISKSI

-646 LMKYGLVTAIQE
+646 LMKYGLEAAIQE
-658 FASRMSNSALN
+658 FATRMSNSALD

-675 NYSNSITEEKQLLIY
+675 NYSNSIPEDKQLILY
-690 RVIQE
+690 RIIQE
-695 LVNNAIKHAKASE
+695 LVNNAIKHADTSE
-708 IIIQISEEDNV
+708 IIIQISEEENV

-724 EDDGKG
+724 EDNGKG
-730 FDLANLDFRKTA
+730 FDPVSLDVRKTA

-753 LKGTMNITSQ
+753 LKGTMNITSE

-773 IPTH
+773 IPIH

>member
-1 MKENVR
+1 M
-7 NGNILLNNITPK
+7 
-19 SSRSI
+19 
-24 LLIFTFLNV
+24 
-33 IQLNKE
+33 IQFNRDKNLMY
-39 KDLRHR
+39 RW
-45 LLFIFTLF
+45 LFVFVLF

-63 VLSKLEK
+63 VISKLEK

-77 QTEEQLNLAP
+77 KTTEQLNLAP
-87 KYATALFF
+87 KYAKALFL
-95 HNAKPKSYQILT
+95 HNLKSKSYQILDA
-107 HNISIASKQTDGKY
+107 NISIASKQADGKY
-121 ATILYAVQAMNYRLD
+121 ATILYAVQAINYRLD
-136 NKETE
+136 NKEAQ
-141 SSKSLDLART
+141 SSKSLDMAKM
-151 YSLKTNSNE
+151 YSLKTSDTE
-160 AKGYLEY
+160 AKGYFQY
-167 AKGWILVRN
+167 AKGWILIRN
-176 NKTTDAV
+176 NKTADAV
-183 AAYLKAINYYEN
+183 AAYLKAIEYYEN
-195 SPTTST
+195 SRTTST
-201 LYGRFG
+201 LYGRFAT
-207 NVAKELST
+207 VVKELST

-224 LEEKYSKQFLLLASK
+224 LEEKYSKQLLLLASK
-239 QNDPGLIFD
+239 QNDPNLIFD

-260 YAQNPSDI
+260 YAQDPSNID
-268 QFRNKAEQFY
+268 FRNKAEQYY
-278 LQAIATFNKNKESML
+278 LQSIKTFNKNKEAML
-293 NKSNLSYAAIN
+293 NKTNLSYAAIN

-310 EFNPEKAMQ
+310 DFDRDKAMQ
-319 YAQLANKVS
+319 YAQLANSAS
-328 LETGDPIH
+328 LETGDAIH

-347 AIQDKN
+347 AIQDKD

-386 SRVSEEQ
+386 SRISEEQ

-427 QFEKERQEQ
+427 QFDKERQEQ

-486 SEKKEQQLRLAKLE
+486 SEKQEQQLRLAKLE
-500 TQQKNN
+500 TEQKNN
-506 DINSYKKLLAFK
+506 DINNFKKLLTFK

-532 IVLIFLLL
+532 IILIILLL
-540 YAYKQRVKSIKQR
+540 YAYKQRAKSMKQR

-558 LAMEKEKQNSKISTL
+558 LAMEKEKQNSELSTL
-573 TALLEGQEKERGRLA
+573 TALLEGQEQERGRLA

-603 LQLSILDPHQ
+603 LQLSSLDPHQ

-618 EGISKSI
+618 AEISKSI
-625 NQIDGAV
+625 TQIDGAV

-646 LMKYGLVTAIQE
+646 LMKYGLEAAIQE
-658 FASRMSNSALN
+658 FASRMSNTALD

-675 NYSNSITEEKQLLIY
+675 SYTNSISEEKQLILY
-690 RVIQE
+690 RIIQE
-695 LVNNAIKHAKASE
+695 LVNNAIKHANTSE
-708 IIIQISEEDNV
+708 IIVQISEEENV
-719 LHLTV
+719 LNLTV
-724 EDDGKG
+724 EDNGSG
-730 FDLANLDFRKTA
+730 FDPKTLDVRKTA

-753 LKGTMNITSQ
+753 LKGTMNITSE

-773 IPTH
+773 IPIHYT

>member
-1 MKENVR
+1 M
-7 NGNILLNNITPK
+7 
-19 SSRSI
+19 
-24 LLIFTFLNV
+24 
-33 IQLNKE
+33 
-39 KDLRHR
+39 HR
-45 LLFIFTLF
+45 LLLIFTLF
-53 ICPFFAQAQD
+53 IFPFFAQAQD
-63 VLSKLEK
+63 VLSKLER
-70 EYNNASN
+70 EYSHALGK
-77 QTEEQLNLAP
+77 TAEQLNLAP

-95 HNAKPKSYQILT
+95 HQLKSKSYQILET
-107 HNISIASKQTDGKY
+107 NIALATKESDGKY

-136 NKETE
+136 HKETE
-141 SSKSLDLART
+141 SLKSLDIAKV

-160 AKGYLEY
+160 AKGYYHY
-167 AKGWILVRN
+167 AKGWILTRN

-183 AAYLKAINYYEN
+183 AAYLKAIEYYEN

-224 LEEKYSKQFLLLASK
+224 LEEKYSKQFLLLASR
-239 QNDPGLIFD
+239 QNNANLIFD

-260 YAQNPSDI
+260 YTQNPSDTD
-268 QFRNKAEQFY
+268 FRNKAEQFY
-278 LQAIATFNKNKESML
+278 LQAITTFNKNKEAML
-293 NKSNLSYAAIN
+293 NKTSLSYAAIN

-310 EFNPEKAMQ
+310 GFNREKAMK
-319 YAQLANKVS
+319 YAQLANSVS
-328 LETGDPIH
+328 LETGDAIH

-347 AIQDKN
+347 AMQDKN

-372 VRDHNIELSILESL
+372 VRDHNIELSLLESL
-386 SRVSEEQ
+386 SQISEEQ

-427 QFEKERQEQ
+427 QFDKERQEQ

-500 TQQKNN
+500 TEQKNS
-506 DINSYKKLLAFK
+506 DIHSYKKLLAFK
-518 EKINTYYIVFIFIF
+518 EKINTYYIVFIAIF

-540 YAYKQRVKSIKQR
+540 YAYKQRIKSIKQR
-553 DELHA
+553 EELHA
-558 LAMEKEKQNSKISTL
+558 LALEKEKQNSKISTL
-573 TALLEGQEKERGRLA
+573 TALLEGQEQERGRLA

-603 LQLSILDPHQ
+603 LQLSYLNPHQ

-618 EGISKSI
+618 EEISKSI

-646 LMKYGLVTAIQE
+646 LMKYGLEVAIRE
-658 FASRMSNSALN
+658 FASRISNTALE

-675 NYSNSITEEKQLLIY
+675 NYSNSVAQERQLILY
-690 RVIQE
+690 RIIQE
-695 LVNNAIKHAKASE
+695 LVNNAIKHAHTSE
-708 IIIQISEEDNV
+708 IIIQISEEENM
-719 LHLTV
+719 LNLTV
-724 EDDGKG
+724 EDNGKG
-730 FDLANLDFRKTA
+730 FDPTGLDMRKTA
-742 GFHNIESRVQF
+742 GFHNIELRVQF
-753 LKGTMNITSQ
+753 LKGTMNIISE

-773 IPTH
+773 IPIH

>member
-1 MKENVR
+1 MY
-7 NGNILLNNITPK
+7 
-19 SSRSI
+19 
-24 LLIFTFLNV
+24 
-33 IQLNKE
+33 
-39 KDLRHR
+39 R
-45 LLFIFTLF
+45 LLLIFTLF
-53 ICPFFAQAQD
+53 ICPFFVQAQD
-63 VLSKLEK
+63 ALSKLEK
-70 EYNNASN
+70 EYNNASDK
-77 QTEEQLNLAP
+77 TTEQLNIAP

-95 HNAKPKSYQILT
+95 HNVKPKSYQILAN
-107 HNISIASKQTDGKY
+107 NISMATKLTDGKY

-136 NKETE
+136 NKEAE
-141 SSKSLDLART
+141 SSKSLEMGKV

-167 AKGWILVRN
+167 ARGWILTRN
-176 NKTTDAV
+176 NKITDAV

-201 LYGRFG
+201 LYGRYG
-207 NVAKELST
+207 NTAKELSA
-215 IYSNLNEYQ
+215 IYADLNEYQ

-239 QNDPGLIFD
+239 QNDPNLIFD

-254 YVYEQK
+254 YMFEQK
-260 YAQNPSDI
+260 YVQNPSDK
-268 QFRNKAEQFY
+268 QFRNKAEQY
-278 LQAIATFNKNKESML
+278 YVQAITTFNKNKESML

-310 EFNPEKAMQ
+310 EFNPEKAME

-328 LETGDPIH
+328 LETGDAIH

-347 AIQDKN
+347 AIQNKH

-372 VRDHNIELSILESL
+372 VRNHNIELSILESL
-386 SRVSEEQ
+386 SRISEEQ
-393 GNYKEALTYYKSY
+393 GNYKEALVYYKSY

-446 KKAQQI
+446 KKAQEI

-500 TQQKNN
+500 TRQKNN
-506 DINSYKKLLAFK
+506 DINNYKKLLAFK
-518 EKINTYYIVFIFIF
+518 EKINTYYTIFIVIF
-532 IVLIFLLL
+532 IVLILLLL
-540 YAYKQRVKSIKQR
+540 YAYKQRAKSMKQR

-573 TALLEGQEKERGRLA
+573 TALLEGQEQERGRLA

-603 LQLSILDPHQ
+603 HQLSYLDPHQ

-625 NQIDGAV
+625 KQIDGAV

-646 LMKYGLVTAIQE
+646 LVKYGLEVAIQE
-658 FASRMSNSALN
+658 FASRISNSALD

-675 NYSNSITEEKQLLIY
+675 NYNNSLSEEKQLIIY
-690 RVIQE
+690 RIIQE
-695 LVNNAIKHAKASE
+695 LVNNTIKHADASE
-708 IIIQISEEDNV
+708 IIIQISQEENM
-719 LHLTV
+719 LNLTV
-724 EDDGKG
+724 EDNGKG
-730 FDLANLDFRKTA
+730 FDHKGLNVKKTA

-753 LKGTMNITSQ
+753 LKGTMNIISE

-773 IPTH
+773 IPIH

>member
-1 MKENVR
+1 MY
-7 NGNILLNNITPK
+7 
-19 SSRSI
+19 
-24 LLIFTFLNV
+24 
-33 IQLNKE
+33 
-39 KDLRHR
+39 R
-45 LLFIFTLF
+45 LLFIFTLLVF
-53 ICPFFAQAQD
+53 PFFAQAQD
-63 VLSKLEK
+63 ALSKLER
-70 EYNNASN
+70 EYDHASDK
-77 QTEEQLNLAP
+77 TTEQLNLAP

-95 HNAKPKSYQILT
+95 HNLKSRAYQILET
-107 HNISIASKQTDGKY
+107 NIRIAAKQTDGKY

-136 NKETE
+136 NKDTE
-141 SSKSLDLART
+141 SSRSLEMARV
-151 YSLKTNSNE
+151 YSLKTGNNE
-160 AKGYLEY
+160 AKGYFQY
-167 AKGWILVRN
+167 AKGWILARN

-183 AAYLKAINYYEN
+183 SAFLKAIDYYEK

-201 LYGRFG
+201 LYARFG

-239 QNDPGLIFD
+239 QNDPNLIFD

-254 YVYEQK
+254 YMYEQK
-260 YAQNPSDI
+260 YGQNPSNIDL
-268 QFRNKAEQFY
+268 RNKAEQYY
-278 LQAIATFNKNKESML
+278 LQAITTFNKREDAML
-293 NKSNLSYAAIN
+293 NKSSLSYAAIN

-310 EFNPEKAMQ
+310 GFDRDKAMQ
-319 YAQLANKVS
+319 YAQLANDVS
-328 LETGDPIH
+328 LETGEAIH
-336 IASSFGILAEL
+336 IASSFGIMAEL
-347 AIQDKN
+347 AIQNKN

-372 VRDHNIELSILESL
+372 VRDQNIELSILESL
-386 SRVSEEQ
+386 SQISEQQ
-393 GNYKEALTYYKSY
+393 GNYKEALAYYKSY
-406 VDKYKSVY
+406 VDKYQSVY
-414 DQEKLD
+414 NQEKLD

-452 KLINILRAQREQVY
+452 NLMNILRAQREQVY

-486 SEKKEQQLRLAKLE
+486 SEKRAQQLRLSKLE

-506 DINSYKKLLAFK
+506 DINTIKKLLAYK
-518 EKINTYYIVFIFIF
+518 EKINSYYVIFILIF
-532 IVLIFLLL
+532 IVLIILLL
-540 YAYKQRVKSIKQR
+540 YAYKQRTRSIKQR

-558 LAMEKEKQNSKISTL
+558 LAMEKEKQNLKISTL
-573 TALLEGQEKERGRLA
+573 TALLEGQEQERGRLA

-603 LQLSILDPHQ
+603 LQLSYLDPQ
-613 SENIE
+613 KSQNIQ

-625 NQIDGAV
+625 NQIDDAV

-646 LMKYGLVTAIQE
+646 LMKYGLEVAIQE
-658 FASRMSNSALN
+658 FASRMSNTTLN

-675 NYSNSITEEKQLLIY
+675 KYSNSISEEKQLLIY
-690 RVIQE
+690 RIIQE
-695 LVNNAIKHAKASE
+695 LVNNVIKHAEASE
-708 IIIQISEEDNV
+708 IIIQISEEENV
-719 LHLTV
+719 LNLTV

-730 FDLANLDFRKTA
+730 FDRSALDMRKIA

-753 LKGTMNITSQ
+753 LKGTMNVISE

-773 IPTH
+773 IPIH

>member
-1 MKENVR
+1 MY
-7 NGNILLNNITPK
+7 
-19 SSRSI
+19 
-24 LLIFTFLNV
+24 
-33 IQLNKE
+33 
-39 KDLRHR
+39 R
-45 LLFIFTLF
+45 LLFIFILF

-63 VLSKLEK
+63 ALSKLEK
-70 EYNNASN
+70 EYNNASDN
-77 QTEEQLNLAP
+77 TTEQLNIAP
-87 KYATALFF
+87 KYAKALFLQ
-95 HNAKPKSYQILT
+95 NYKDKSYHILKT
-107 HNISIASKQTDGKY
+107 VIPIAERQADGKY

-136 NKETE
+136 NKQAE
-141 SSKSLDLART
+141 SLKSLDMANM
-151 YSLKTNSNE
+151 YSLKTSSNE
-160 AKGYLEY
+160 AKGYLQY
-167 AKGWILVRN
+167 AKGWILARN

-201 LYGRFG
+201 LYGRFAT
-207 NVAKELST
+207 VVKELSAV
-215 IYSNLNEYQ
+215 YSNLNEYQ

-239 QNDPGLIFD
+239 QNDPNLIFD

-260 YAQNPSDI
+260 YAQNLSDLDL
-268 QFRNKAEQFY
+268 RNKAEHYY
-278 LQAIATFNKNKESML
+278 LLAITTFNKRKDAML

-304 LANLYT
+304 LANLYID
-310 EFNPEKAMQ
+310 FDRNKAMQ

-328 LETGDPIH
+328 LETGNAIH

-347 AIQDKN
+347 AIKN
-353 YDLAKSYFLKASM
+353 NDYDLAKSYFLKASM

-372 VRDHNIELSILESL
+372 VRDQNIELSILESL
-386 SRVSEEQ
+386 SRISEEQ
-393 GNYKEALTYYKSY
+393 GNYKEALVYYKSY

-466 NNLKLVEENQRERLK
+466 NNLKLTEENQRERLK

-486 SEKKEQQLRLAKLE
+486 SEKRAQQLRLAKLE
-500 TQQKNN
+500 TEQKNN
-506 DINSYKKLLAFK
+506 DIKNYKELLAFK
-518 EKINTYYIVFIFIF
+518 EKINTYYFVFIVIF
-532 IVLIFLLL
+532 VVLIILLL
-540 YAYKQRVKSIKQR
+540 YAYKQRIKSMKQR
-553 DELHA
+553 DQLHA

-573 TALLEGQEKERGRLA
+573 TALLEGQEQERGRLA

-603 LQLSILDPHQ
+603 LQLSYLDPHQ
-613 SENIE
+613 SETIE
-618 EGISKSI
+618 DGISKSI
-625 NQIDGAV
+625 KQIDGAV

-646 LMKYGLVTAIQE
+646 LVKYGLEVAIQE
-658 FASRMSNSALN
+658 FASRISNSALD

-675 NYSNSITEEKQLLIY
+675 NYRNSLSEEKQLIIY
-690 RVIQE
+690 RIIQE
-695 LVNNAIKHAKASE
+695 LVNNAIKHADASE
-708 IIIQISEEDNV
+708 IIIQISQEENV
-719 LHLTV
+719 LNLTV
-724 EDDGKG
+724 EDNGKG
-730 FDLANLDFRKTA
+730 FDHKGLNVKKTA

-753 LKGTMNITSQ
+753 LKGTMNIISE

-773 IPTH
+773 IPIH

>member
-1 MKENVR
+1 MY
-7 NGNILLNNITPK
+7 
-19 SSRSI
+19 
-24 LLIFTFLNV
+24 
-33 IQLNKE
+33 
-39 KDLRHR
+39 R
-45 LLFIFTLF
+45 LLFIFILCVF
-53 ICPFFAQAQD
+53 PFFAQAQD

-77 QTEEQLNLAP
+77 NTTEQLNLAP
-87 KYATALFF
+87 KYAKALFL
-95 HNAKPKSYQILT
+95 HNLKSKSYQILDA
-107 HNISIASKQTDGKY
+107 NIPIAAKQPDGKY

-136 NKETE
+136 NKGTE
-141 SSKSLDLART
+141 SLKSLDKAKL

-160 AKGYLEY
+160 AKGYFEY

-183 AAYLKAINYYEN
+183 AAYLKAIEYYEN

-239 QNDPGLIFD
+239 QNDPNLTFD

-268 QFRNKAEQFY
+268 TLRNKTEQYY
-278 LQAIATFNKNKESML
+278 LQAITTFNKSKDAML
-293 NKSNLSYAAIN
+293 NESNLSYAAIN

-310 EFNPEKAMQ
+310 GFDREKAMK

-328 LETGDPIH
+328 LESGDPIH

-366 EIGKSP
+366 EIGRGP

-386 SRVSEEQ
+386 SQISEQQ

-406 VDKYKSVY
+406 VDKYKSIY

-486 SEKKEQQLRLAKLE
+486 SEKRAQQLRLAKLE

-506 DINSYKKLLAFK
+506 DISNYKKLLTFK
-518 EKINTYYIVFIFIF
+518 EKINTYYIIFIFIF
-532 IVLIFLLL
+532 IILITLLL
-540 YAYKQRVKSIKQR
+540 YGYKQRVKTMKQR

-558 LAMEKEKQNSKISTL
+558 LALEKEKQNSKISTL
-573 TALLEGQEKERGRLA
+573 TALLEGQEQERGRLA

-603 LQLSILDPHQ
+603 LQLSSLNAHQ
-613 SENIE
+613 SGNIE

-646 LMKYGLVTAIQE
+646 LMKYGLEAAIQE
-658 FASRMSNSALN
+658 FASRMSSSALE

-675 NYSNSITEEKQLLIY
+675 NYSNSISEEKQLIIY
-690 RVIQE
+690 RIIQE
-695 LVNNAIKHAKASE
+695 LVNNAIKHADTSE
-708 IIIQISEEDNV
+708 IIIQISEEENV
-719 LHLTV
+719 LNLTV
-724 EDDGKG
+724 EDNGKG
-730 FDLANLDFRKTA
+730 FDPAQLDVRKTA

-753 LKGTMNITSQ
+753 LKGTMNLRSE

-773 IPTH
+773 IPIHYT

>member
-1 MKENVR
+1 MY
-7 NGNILLNNITPK
+7 
-19 SSRSI
+19 
-24 LLIFTFLNV
+24 
-33 IQLNKE
+33 
-39 KDLRHR
+39 R
-45 LLFIFTLF
+45 LLLIFTLF
-53 ICPFFAQAQD
+53 ICPFFVQAQD
-63 VLSKLEK
+63 ALSKLEK
-70 EYNNASN
+70 EYNNASDK
-77 QTEEQLNLAP
+77 TTEQLNIAP

-95 HNAKPKSYQILT
+95 HNLKPKSYQVLAN
-107 HNISIASKQTDGKY
+107 NISMATKLSDGKY

-136 NKETE
+136 NKEAE
-141 SSKSLDLART
+141 SSKSLEMGKV

-167 AKGWILVRN
+167 ARGWILTRN
-176 NKTTDAV
+176 NKITDAV

-201 LYGRFG
+201 LYGRYG
-207 NVAKELST
+207 NTAKELSA
-215 IYSNLNEYQ
+215 IYADLNEYQ
-224 LEEKYSKQFLLLASK
+224 LEKKYSKQFLLLASK
-239 QNDPGLIFD
+239 QNDPNLIFD

-254 YVYEQK
+254 YMFEQK
-260 YAQNPSDI
+260 YVQNPSDK
-268 QFRNKAEQFY
+268 QFRNRAEQY
-278 LQAIATFNKNKESML
+278 YVQAITTFNKNKGSML

-310 EFNPEKAMQ
+310 EFNPEKAME

-328 LETGDPIH
+328 LETGDAIH

-347 AIQDKN
+347 AIQNKH

-372 VRDHNIELSILESL
+372 VRNHNIELSILESL
-386 SRVSEEQ
+386 SRISEEQ
-393 GNYKEALTYYKSY
+393 GNYKEALVYYKSY

-446 KKAQQI
+446 KKAQEI

-500 TQQKNN
+500 TRQKNN
-506 DINSYKKLLAFK
+506 DINNYKKLLAFK
-518 EKINTYYIVFIFIF
+518 EKINTYYTIFIVIF
-532 IVLIFLLL
+532 IVLILLLL
-540 YAYKQRVKSIKQR
+540 YAYKQRAKSMKQR

-573 TALLEGQEKERGRLA
+573 TALLEGQEQERGRLA

-603 LQLSILDPHQ
+603 HQLSYLDPHQ

-625 NQIDGAV
+625 KQIDGAV

-646 LMKYGLVTAIQE
+646 LVKYGLEVAIQE
-658 FASRMSNSALN
+658 FASRISNSALD

-675 NYSNSITEEKQLLIY
+675 NYNNSLSEEKQLIIY
-690 RVIQE
+690 RIIQE
-695 LVNNAIKHAKASE
+695 LVNNAIKHAEASE
-708 IIIQISEEDNV
+708 IIIQISQEENV
-719 LHLTV
+719 LNLTV
-724 EDDGKG
+724 EDNGKG
-730 FDLANLDFRKTA
+730 FDHKGLNVKKTA

-753 LKGTMNITSQ
+753 LKGTMNIISE

-773 IPTH
+773 IPIH

>member
-1 MKENVR
+1 MY
-7 NGNILLNNITPK
+7 
-19 SSRSI
+19 
-24 LLIFTFLNV
+24 
-33 IQLNKE
+33 
-39 KDLRHR
+39 R
-45 LLFIFTLF
+45 LLLIFTLF
-53 ICPFFAQAQD
+53 ICPFFVQAQD
-63 VLSKLEK
+63 ALSKLEK
-70 EYNNASN
+70 EYNNASDK
-77 QTEEQLNLAP
+77 TTEQLNIAP

-95 HNAKPKSYQILT
+95 HNLKPKSYQILAN
-107 HNISIASKQTDGKY
+107 NISMATKLSDGKY

-136 NKETE
+136 NKEAE
-141 SSKSLDLART
+141 SSKSLEMGKV

-167 AKGWILVRN
+167 ARGWILTRN
-176 NKTTDAV
+176 NKITDAV

-201 LYGRFG
+201 LYGRYG
-207 NVAKELST
+207 NTAKELSA
-215 IYSNLNEYQ
+215 IYADLNEYQ

-239 QNDPGLIFD
+239 QNDPNLIFD

-254 YVYEQK
+254 YMFEQK
-260 YAQNPSDI
+260 YVQNPSDK
-268 QFRNKAEQFY
+268 QFRNRAEQY
-278 LQAIATFNKNKESML
+278 YVQAITTFNKNKGSML

-310 EFNPEKAMQ
+310 EFNPEKAME

-328 LETGDPIH
+328 LETGDAIH

-347 AIQDKN
+347 AIQNKH

-372 VRDHNIELSILESL
+372 VRNHNIELSILESL
-386 SRVSEEQ
+386 SRISEEQ
-393 GNYKEALTYYKSY
+393 GNYKEALVYYKSY

-446 KKAQQI
+446 KKAQEI

-500 TQQKNN
+500 TRQKNN
-506 DINSYKKLLAFK
+506 DINNYKKLLAFK
-518 EKINTYYIVFIFIF
+518 EKINTYYTIFIVIF
-532 IVLIFLLL
+532 IVLILLLL
-540 YAYKQRVKSIKQR
+540 YAYKQRAKSMKQR

-573 TALLEGQEKERGRLA
+573 TALLEGQEQERGRLA

-603 LQLSILDPHQ
+603 HQLSYLDPHQ

-625 NQIDGAV
+625 KQIDGAV

-646 LMKYGLVTAIQE
+646 LVKYGLEVAIQE
-658 FASRMSNSALN
+658 FASRISNNALD

-675 NYSNSITEEKQLLIY
+675 NYSNSLSEEKQLIIY
-690 RVIQE
+690 RIIQE
-695 LVNNAIKHAKASE
+695 LVNNAIKHAEASE
-708 IIIQISEEDNV
+708 IIIQISQEENV
-719 LHLTV
+719 LNLTV
-724 EDDGKG
+724 EDNGKG
-730 FDLANLDFRKTA
+730 FDHKGLNVKKTA

-753 LKGTMNITSQ
+753 LKGTMNIISE

-773 IPTH
+773 IPIH

>member
-1 MKENVR
+1 M
-7 NGNILLNNITPK
+7 
-19 SSRSI
+19 
-24 LLIFTFLNV
+24 
-33 IQLNKE
+33 
-39 KDLRHR
+39 
-45 LLFIFTLF
+45 
-53 ICPFFAQAQD
+53 
-63 VLSKLEK
+63 EK
-70 EYNNASN
+70 EYNNAFGN
-77 QTEEQLNLAP
+77 TAEQLNLAP

-95 HNAKPKSYQILT
+95 HNLKSRSYQILEKA
-107 HNISIASKQTDGKY
+107 IPVAAKQADGKY

-136 NKETE
+136 NKEAE
-141 SSKSLDLART
+141 SLKSLEMARL
-151 YSLKTNSNE
+151 YSLRTGSNE
-160 AKGYLEY
+160 AKGYLQY

-176 NKTTDAV
+176 NKTTEAV
-183 AAYLKAINYYEN
+183 AAYLKAIEYYEN

-207 NVAKELST
+207 NAAKELST

-224 LEEKYSKQFLLLASK
+224 LEEKYSKQFLVLASK
-239 QNDPGLIFD
+239 QNDPNLIFD

-260 YAQNPSDI
+260 YAQNPSDTN
-268 QFRNKAEQFY
+268 FRNRAEQYY
-278 LQAIATFNKNKESML
+278 LQAITTFNKNKDAML
-293 NKSNLSYAAIN
+293 NRSNLSYAAIN

-310 EFNPEKAMQ
+310 GFNRDKAMQ

-328 LETGDPIH
+328 LETGNAIH

-347 AIQDKN
+347 AIEDKN

-386 SRVSEEQ
+386 SRISEEQ
-393 GNYKEALTYYKSY
+393 GNYKEALVYYKSY

-446 KKAQQI
+446 KKAQEI

-500 TQQKNN
+500 TKQKNN

-518 EKINTYYIVFIFIF
+518 EKINTYYTVFIIVFII
-532 IVLIFLLL
+532 LIFLLL
-540 YAYKQRVKSIKQR
+540 YAYKQRANSMKQR

-558 LAMEKEKQNSKISTL
+558 LALEKEKQNSKISTL
-573 TALLEGQEKERGRLA
+573 TALLEGQEHERGRLA

-603 LQLSILDPHQ
+603 LQLSYLDPHQ

-618 EGISKSI
+618 AGISKSI

-646 LMKYGLVTAIQE
+646 LMKYGLEVAIQE
-658 FASRMSNSALN
+658 FASRMSNNALN

-675 NYSNSITEEKQLLIY
+675 SYSNSISEEKQLLLY
-690 RVIQE
+690 RIIQE
-695 LVNNAIKHAKASE
+695 LVNNVIKHAKASE
-708 IIIQISEEDNV
+708 IIIQISEAENV
-719 LHLTV
+719 LNLTV

-730 FDLANLDFRKTA
+730 FDRKSLDVRKTA

-753 LKGTMNITSQ
+753 LKGTMNITSE

-773 IPTH
+773 IPIH